1 MTREATPPRPTL
13 AVLMED
19 RKGRKLRVN
28 AFLMAKYVALLRVGG
43 YHFPSANA
51 VGLCP
56 RALARY
62 RRRGESILRRGVIP
76 AWHRRWPR
84 LAPGEDPVGDPNVF
98 LASLSRI
105 LSCVFDPSGDPEVFL
120 AAFAWACIEA
130 EGEGESGLVA
140 GLRKAAAERPE
151 IALKLLERRYPER
164 WAPKPA
170 VAAKVE
176 AGAGDATVALTIYAP
191 AEVEP

>member
-1 MTREATPPRPTL
+1 MTRGATPPRPTL

-19 RKGRKLRVN
+19 RRGRKLRVN
-28 AFLMAKYVALLRVGG
+28 PFSMVKYVALLRAGG
-43 YHFPSANA
+43 FHFPSANT

-62 RRRGESILRRGVIP
+62 RRRGEAILRRGVIP

-84 LAPGEDPVGDPNVF
+84 LAPGDDPVGHPDVC
-98 LASLSRI
+98 LASLVRI
-105 LSCVFDPSGDPEVFL
+105 LACIHDPSGDPELFL
-120 AAFAWACIEA
+120 AAFAWACLEA
-130 EGEGESGLVA
+130 EGEGESTLVA
-140 GLRKAAAERPE
+140 GLRKAASERPE

-176 AGAGDATVALTIYAP
+176 ATSAGTTAALVIYAP
-191 AEVEP
+191 PEVEP